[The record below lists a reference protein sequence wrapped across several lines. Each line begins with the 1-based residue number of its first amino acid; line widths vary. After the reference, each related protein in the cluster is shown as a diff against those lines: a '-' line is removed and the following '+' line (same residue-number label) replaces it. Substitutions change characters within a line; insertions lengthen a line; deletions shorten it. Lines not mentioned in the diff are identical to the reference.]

1 VELAQ
6 QAPVIGSAVL
16 PLREYLL
23 TGLTATVVTFLLT
36 GPVRVLAVRLGAVAW
51 PRGRDVHSTPTPRWG
66 GLAMLGGVLG
76 GVGLAYQLPALRLAF
91 DYSDEVVGALIAVVV
106 LGLVGVLDDR
116 YELDAITKLAGQV
129 LAAGVMVLQGVQMLY
144 LPFGGLAS
152 DAGADVPGAV
162 VLGPL
167 EGAVLTILVIVVTI
181 NAVNFVD
188 GLDGLAAGIVAIA
201 AAAFFAFSYLLTVQE
216 GLLRATTAGVV
227 AAALIGV
234 CVGFLPH
241 NFSPARVFMG
251 DSGSMLIGLLLATT
265 TVTLTGSVNPN
276 DVGTD
281 IAPALV
287 PLVLPIA
294 VMVVPFLDVVLAIV
308 RRTLA
313 GRSPF
318 APDKQHLHHR
328 LLERGHSHA
337 RAVLVMYLWS
347 AVLAFGAT
355 AVAFFDTTALVASV
369 GAVTVVAILL
379 TMNIPR
385 LRRSEGT
392 FTGLLR
398 WRSR

>member
-1 VELAQ
+1 V
-6 QAPVIGSAVL
+6 
-16 PLREYLL
+16 REYLL
-23 TGLTATVVTFLLT
+23 TAVVAAAVTYLLT
-36 GPVRVLAVRLGAVAW
+36 PVVRRVALRWGAMTPVRD
-51 PRGRDVHSTPTPRWG
+51 RDVHAIPTPR
-66 GLAMLGGVLG
+66 LGGVAMMGGFAAALLVSNNLPFLG
-76 GVGLAYQLPALRLAF
+76 PRLEGPDIVAVLSGAVLICLLGVA
-91 DYSDEVVGALIAVVV
+91 
-106 LGLVGVLDDR
+106 DDR
-116 YELDAITKLAGQV
+116 WELDAVTKLAGQV
-129 LAAGVMVLQGVQMLY
+129 LAAGVMVLQGVQMLF
-144 LPFGGLAS
+144 LPLGGLAPGPP
-152 DAGADVPGAV
+152 DDIPGAV

-167 EGAVLTILVIVVTI
+167 EGAVLTILLIVVTI

-201 AAAFFAFSYLLTVQE
+201 AASFFAFSYLLTVDE

-227 AAALIGV
+227 AAALVGV

-265 TVTLTGSVNPN
+265 TITLTGSVDPN
-276 DVGTD
+276 ALSTD

-287 PLVLPIA
+287 PLLLPIA
-294 VMVVPFLDVVLAIV
+294 VMVVPFLDVSLAIV

-355 AVAFFDTTALVASV
+355 AVAFLDPKATVLSLLAVSAVAALV
-369 GAVTVVAILL
+369 

-385 LRRSEGT
+385 LRRPEGS
-392 FTGLLR
+392 FTGLR
-398 WRSR
+398 RRRVP

>member
-1 VELAQ
+1 M
-6 QAPVIGSAVL
+6 
-16 PLREYLL
+16 REYLL
-23 TGLTATVVTFLLT
+23 TAVVGAAVTYLLT
-36 GPVRVLAVRLGAVAW
+36 PVARRVAMRWGAMTPVRD
-51 PRGRDVHSTPTPRWG
+51 RDVHAIPTPRLG
-66 GLAMLGGVLG
+66 GVAMLGGFAAALMVSTNLPFLGPRLLVDDNVVAVL
-76 GVGLAYQLPALRLAF
+76 
-91 DYSDEVVGALIAVVV
+91 SGALLICL
-106 LGLVGVLDDR
+106 LGVADDR
-116 YELDAITKLAGQV
+116 WELDAVTKLAGQV
-129 LAAGVMVLQGVQMLY
+129 LAAGVMVFQGVQMLF
-144 LPFGGLAS
+144 LPLGGLAP
-152 DAGADVPGAV
+152 GPADEVPGAV

-167 EGAVLTILVIVVTI
+167 EGSVLTILLIVVTI

-201 AAAFFAFSYLLTVQE
+201 AIAFFAFSYLLTVEE

-227 AAALIGV
+227 AAALAGV

-265 TVTLTGSVNPN
+265 TITLTGSVNPN
-276 DVGTD
+276 DIGTD

-287 PLVLPIA
+287 PLLLPIA
-294 VMVVPFLDVVLAIV
+294 VLVVPFLDVLLAIV
-308 RRTLA
+308 RRVLA

-355 AVAFFDTTALVASV
+355 AVAFLDARATLASLAGVAVLALLV
-369 GAVTVVAILL
+369 

-385 LRRSEGT
+385 LRRAEGT
-392 FTGLLR
+392 FTGLR
-398 WRSR
+398 RGRTR

>member
-1 VELAQ
+1 V
-6 QAPVIGSAVL
+6 
-16 PLREYLL
+16 REYLL
-23 TGLTATVVTFLLT
+23 TAVVAAAVTYLLT
-36 GPVRVLAVRLGAVAW
+36 PVARRIAIRWGAITPVRD
-51 PRGRDVHSTPTPRWG
+51 RDVHAVPTPRLG
-66 GLAMLGGVLG
+66 GLAMMAGFSAAVLVSYSLPFLGPRLVERDNELLAVL
-76 GVGLAYQLPALRLAF
+76 
-91 DYSDEVVGALIAVVV
+91 SGAVLVCLLGIA
-106 LGLVGVLDDR
+106 DDR
-116 YELDAITKLAGQV
+116 WELDAITKLAGQV

-144 LPFGGLAS
+144 LPFGGLAPDS
-152 DAGADVPGAV
+152 PSDVPGAV

-287 PLVLPIA
+287 PLLLPIA

-347 AVLAFGAT
+347 AVLAYGAV
-355 AVAFFDTTALVASV
+355 AVAFLDTAALIVSV
-369 GAVTVVAILL
+369 GGVTIVAMLL

-385 LRRSEGT
+385 LRRSEGS

>member
-1 VELAQ
+1 V
-6 QAPVIGSAVL
+6 
-16 PLREYLL
+16 REYLL
-23 TGLTATVVTFLLT
+23 TAVVAAAVTYLLT
-36 GPVRVLAVRLGAVAW
+36 PVVRRVALRWGAMTPVRD
-51 PRGRDVHSTPTPRWG
+51 RDVHAIPTPR
-66 GLAMLGGVLG
+66 LGGVAMMGGFAAALLVANSLPFLG
-76 GVGLAYQLPALRLAF
+76 PRLLDGDIVAVL
-91 DYSDEVVGALIAVVV
+91 SGALLVCL
-106 LGLVGVLDDR
+106 LGVADDR
-116 YELDAITKLAGQV
+116 WELDAVTKLAGQV
-129 LAAGVMVLQGVQMLY
+129 LAAGVMVLQGVQMLF
-144 LPFGGLAS
+144 LPLGGLAPGPP
-152 DAGADVPGAV
+152 DDIPGAV

-167 EGAVLTILVIVVTI
+167 EGSVLTILLIVVTM

-201 AAAFFAFSYLLTVQE
+201 AISFFAFSYLLTVEE
-216 GLLRATTAGVV
+216 GLLRATTAGIV
-227 AAALIGV
+227 AAALAGV

-265 TVTLTGSVNPN
+265 TITLTGSVNPN
-276 DVGTD
+276 DIGTD

-287 PLVLPIA
+287 PLLLPIA

-308 RRTLA
+308 RRILA

-347 AVLAFGAT
+347 AVLAFGAI
-355 AVAFFDTTALVASV
+355 AVALPLETMTKVVSLVAVS
-369 GAVTVVAILL
+369 VVALL
-379 TMNIPR
+379 VTMNIPR

-398 WRSR
+398 RGRTP

>member
-1 VELAQ
+1 M
-6 QAPVIGSAVL
+6 
-16 PLREYLL
+16 REYLL
-23 TGLTATVVTFLLT
+23 TAVVAAAVTYLLT
-36 GPVRVLAVRLGAVAW
+36 PVVRRVALRWGAMTPVRD
-51 PRGRDVHSTPTPRWG
+51 RDVHAIPTPR
-66 GLAMLGGVLG
+66 LGGVAMMGGFAAALLVANSLPFLG
-76 GVGLAYQLPALRLAF
+76 PRLLDGDIVAVL
-91 DYSDEVVGALIAVVV
+91 SGALLICL
-106 LGLVGVLDDR
+106 LGVADDR
-116 YELDAITKLAGQV
+116 WELDAVTKLAGQV
-129 LAAGVMVLQGVQMLY
+129 LAAGVMVLQGVQMLF
-144 LPFGGLAS
+144 LPLGGLAPGPP
-152 DAGADVPGAV
+152 DDIPGAV

-167 EGAVLTILVIVVTI
+167 EGSVLTILLIVVTM

-201 AAAFFAFSYLLTVQE
+201 AISFFAFSYLLTVEE
-216 GLLRATTAGVV
+216 GLLRATTAGIV
-227 AAALIGV
+227 AAALAGV

-265 TVTLTGSVNPN
+265 TITLTGSVNPN
-276 DVGTD
+276 DIGTD

-287 PLVLPIA
+287 PLLLPIA

-308 RRTLA
+308 RRILA

-347 AVLAFGAT
+347 AVLAFGAI
-355 AVAFFDTTALVASV
+355 AVALPLETMTKVVSLVAVS
-369 GAVTVVAILL
+369 VVALL
-379 TMNIPR
+379 VTMNIPR

-398 WRSR
+398 RGRTP

>member
-1 VELAQ
+1 M
-6 QAPVIGSAVL
+6 
-16 PLREYLL
+16 REYLL
-23 TGLTATVVTFLLT
+23 TAVVAAAVTYLLT
-36 GPVRVLAVRLGAVAW
+36 PVVRRVALRWGAMTPVRD
-51 PRGRDVHSTPTPRWG
+51 RDVHAIPTPR
-66 GLAMLGGVLG
+66 LGGVAMMGGFAAALLVANSLPFLG
-76 GVGLAYQLPALRLAF
+76 PRLLDGDIVAVL
-91 DYSDEVVGALIAVVV
+91 SGALLVCL
-106 LGLVGVLDDR
+106 LGVADDR
-116 YELDAITKLAGQV
+116 WELDAVTKLAGQV
-129 LAAGVMVLQGVQMLY
+129 LAAGVMVLQGVQMLF
-144 LPFGGLAS
+144 LPLGGLAPGPP
-152 DAGADVPGAV
+152 DDIPGAV

-167 EGAVLTILVIVVTI
+167 EGSVLTILLIVVTM

-201 AAAFFAFSYLLTVQE
+201 AISFFAFSYLLTVEE
-216 GLLRATTAGVV
+216 GLLRATTAGIV
-227 AAALIGV
+227 AAALAGV

-265 TVTLTGSVNPN
+265 TITLTGSVNPN
-276 DVGTD
+276 DIGTD

-287 PLVLPIA
+287 PLLLPIA

-308 RRTLA
+308 RRILA

-347 AVLAFGAT
+347 AVLAFGAI
-355 AVAFFDTTALVASV
+355 AVALPLETMTKVVSLVAVS
-369 GAVTVVAILL
+369 VVALL
-379 TMNIPR
+379 VTMNIPR

-398 WRSR
+398 RGRTP

>member
-1 VELAQ
+1 M
-6 QAPVIGSAVL
+6 
-16 PLREYLL
+16 REYLL
-23 TGLTATVVTFLLT
+23 TAVVAATVTYLLT
-36 GPVRVLAVRLGAVAW
+36 PVARRIALRWGAMTPVRD
-51 PRGRDVHSTPTPRWG
+51 RDVHAIPTPRLG
-66 GLAMLGGVLG
+66 GIAMLGGFAAALLVSNSLPFLGPRLFGPDIVAVLSG
-76 GVGLAYQLPALRLAF
+76 AVLICLLGVA
-91 DYSDEVVGALIAVVV
+91 
-106 LGLVGVLDDR
+106 DDKW
-116 YELDAITKLAGQV
+116 ELDAITKLAGQV
-129 LAAGVMVLQGVQMLY
+129 LAAGVMVLQGIQMLF
-144 LPFGGLAS
+144 LPVGGLAPGPS
-152 DAGADVPGAV
+152 DDIPGAV

-167 EGAVLTILVIVVTI
+167 EGSVLTILLIVLTM

-201 AAAFFAFSYLLTVQE
+201 AAAFFAFSYLLTVDE

-227 AAALIGV
+227 SAALVGV

-241 NFSPARVFMG
+241 NFSPARIFMG

-265 TVTLTGSVNPN
+265 TITLTGSVNPN

-287 PLVLPIA
+287 PLLLPIA
-294 VMVVPFLDVVLAIV
+294 VMVVPFLDVVLAII

-355 AVAFFDTTALVASV
+355 AIAFLDARATIISLAAVSLVAL
-369 GAVTVVAILL
+369 LL

-385 LRRSEGT
+385 LRRAEGS
-392 FTGLLR
+392 FTGLR
-398 WRSR
+398 RGRTR

>member
-1 VELAQ
+1 V
-6 QAPVIGSAVL
+6 
-16 PLREYLL
+16 REYLL
-23 TGLTATVVTFLLT
+23 TAVVAAAVTYLLT
-36 GPVRVLAVRLGAVAW
+36 PVARRIAIRWGAMTPVRD
-51 PRGRDVHSTPTPRWG
+51 RDVHAIPTPR
-66 GLAMLGGVLG
+66 LGGIAMMGGFAAALLVSNSLPFLGPRMVERDIVAVLSG
-76 GVGLAYQLPALRLAF
+76 AVLICLLGVA
-91 DYSDEVVGALIAVVV
+91 
-106 LGLVGVLDDR
+106 DDR
-116 YELDAITKLAGQV
+116 WELDAVTKLAGQV
-129 LAAGVMVLQGVQMLY
+129 LAAGVMVLQGVQMLF
-144 LPFGGLAS
+144 LPLGGLAPGPP
-152 DAGADVPGAV
+152 DDIPGAV

-167 EGAVLTILVIVVTI
+167 EGSVLTILLIVVTI

-201 AAAFFAFSYLLTVQE
+201 AAAFFAFSYLLTVDE

-227 AAALIGV
+227 AAALVGV

-265 TVTLTGSVNPN
+265 TITLTGSVDPN
-276 DVGTD
+276 ALSTD

-287 PLVLPIA
+287 PLLLPIA

-308 RRTLA
+308 RRTVA

-337 RAVLVMYLWS
+337 RAVLVMYLWT

-355 AVAFFDTTALVASV
+355 AVAFLDPAALVVSLV
-369 GAVTVVAILL
+369 AVSVVAFLV

-385 LRRSEGT
+385 LRRTPGS
-392 FTGLLR
+392 FTGLR
-398 WRSR
+398 RGRAR

>member
-1 VELAQ
+1 M
-6 QAPVIGSAVL
+6 
-16 PLREYLL
+16 REYLL
-23 TGLTATVVTFLLT
+23 TAVVAAAVTYLLT
-36 GPVRVLAVRLGAVAW
+36 PVARRIALRWGAMTEVRD
-51 PRGRDVHSTPTPRWG
+51 RDVHAIPTPRLG
-66 GLAMLGGVLG
+66 GLAMMGGFSAALLVANSLPFLGPRLLNRDIIAVLSGAALICVLG
-76 GVGLAYQLPALRLAF
+76 V
-91 DYSDEVVGALIAVVV
+91 I
-106 LGLVGVLDDR
+106 DDR
-116 YELDAITKLAGQV
+116 YELDAVTKLAGQV
-129 LAAGVMVLQGVQMLY
+129 LAAGVMVLQGVQMLF
-144 LPFGGLAS
+144 LPLGGLAPGPT
-152 DAGADVPGAV
+152 DDIPGAV

-167 EGAVLTILVIVVTI
+167 EGSVLTILLIVVTV

-201 AAAFFAFSYLLTVQE
+201 ATAFFAFSYLLTVEE
-216 GLLRATTAGVV
+216 GLLRATTAGIV
-227 AAALIGV
+227 AAALAGV

-265 TVTLTGSVNPN
+265 TITLTGSVNPN
-276 DVGTD
+276 DIGTD

-287 PLVLPIA
+287 PLLLPIA

-308 RRTLA
+308 RRLLA

-347 AVLAFGAT
+347 AVLAFGAI
-355 AVAFFDTTALVASV
+355 AVAFDVGTTAKVVSLVAVS
-369 GAVTVVAILL
+369 VVALL
-379 TMNIPR
+379 VTMNIPR

-392 FTGLLR
+392 FTGLR
-398 WRSR
+398 RGRTR